1 MKILVIDD
9 SEAIRATL
17 RDILVSAGYDVDVA
31 EDGEEGLAKAR
42 AENPSLVIT
51 DVLMPGLDGFQFLRK
66 VKGDAALKDV
76 PVIFYT
82 GSYLDKQDQELARKI
97 GVSRYM
103 TKPVDAPEMIRT
115 VKEILSA
122 EGQGPP
128 SSPSPMPL
136 EEPVFLKVYNERLV
150 NKLKSTIQEN
160 ERARLFLEHIMEG
173 MGDGVIVIDRDYTI
187 LDANVAAA
195 ASLGVDK
202 SDVIGRKCFEVTHRR
217 QAPCKGPQIVCPHT
231 QIFERGEKIVKVLH
245 PHYDAQGDEHQI
257 EITASPVKNRYGEIF
272 AMVETHRDLMEKK
285 SDDELMKLIKRLNE
299 MQTNLKQ
306 VAITDELTGLRNRR
320 YIVERLEEEF
330 QRAKR
335 TGRPL
340 SLIMLDID
348 HFKKINDVN
357 GHLFGDLVLQVVSV
371 RMKEALRK
379 HDLIGRVGGE
389 EFLVI
394 CPESSLDDTT
404 VVAERIRKIIRR
416 DVISDG
422 VREAVVALSAG
433 VTMLRNDDKSSE
445 KFYSRADTALYKAKE
460 QGRNQVAVL
469 P

>member
-9 SEAIRATL
+9 SDTMRATL
-17 RDILVSAGYDVDVA
+17 RNILVSAGYEVVVA
-31 EDGEEGLAKAR
+31 GDGEEGLAKAK
-42 AENPSLVIT
+42 AEHPSLVIT
-51 DVLMPGLDGFQFLRK
+51 DVLMPGVDGFQFLRK
-66 VKGDAALKDV
+66 VRGDDSLKDV

-82 GSYLDKQDQELARKI
+82 GSYLDKQDEELARKI

-103 TKPVDAPEMIRT
+103 IKPVEAPEIIRT
-115 VKEILSA
+115 VKEVLSGG
-122 EGQGPP
+122 EQGRP
-128 SSPSPMPL
+128 SGTSPIPL

-150 NKLKSTIQEN
+150 SKLKSTIQEN

-187 LDANVAAA
+187 LDANLAAT
-195 ASLGVDK
+195 ASLGVEK
-202 SDVIGRKCFEVTHRR
+202 SDMIGRKCFEVTHRR
-217 QAPCKGPQIVCPHT
+217 QAPCEGLQIVCPHPL
-231 QIFERGEKIVKVLH
+231 IFERGEKIVKVLH
-245 PHYDAQGDEHQI
+245 THYNVQGEEHQI
-257 EITASPVKNRYGEIF
+257 EITASPVMNRQGEIF
-272 AMVETHRDLMEKK
+272 AMVETHRDIMEKK
-285 SDDELMKLIKRLNE
+285 SDDELVKLIKRLNE
-299 MQTNLKQ
+299 TQTHLKHM
-306 VAITDELTGLRNRR
+306 AITDELTGLRNRR

-348 HFKKINDVN
+348 HFKKINDAH

-389 EFLVI
+389 EFLVV
-394 CPESSLDDTT
+394 CPESSLEDT
-404 VVAERIRKIIRR
+404 VMVAERIRKIIRR
-416 DVISDG
+416 EAISDG
-422 VREAVVALSAG
+422 VREAAVALSAG
-433 VTMLRNDDKSSE
+433 VTMLRDDDRSSE
-445 KFYSRADTALYKAKE
+445 KFFSRADTALYKAKE
-460 QGRNQVAVL
+460 QGRNRVAVL

>member
-9 SEAIRATL
+9 SEAVRTTL
-17 RDILVSAGYDVDVA
+17 RDILVSAGYDVEVA
-31 EDGEEGLAKAR
+31 EDGEEGLAKAK
-42 AENPSLVIT
+42 AERPSLVIT

-66 VKGDAALKDV
+66 VKGNAALRDV

-82 GSYLDKQDQELARKI
+82 GSYLDQQDQELARRI

-103 TKPVDAPEMIRT
+103 TKPVKAPEIIRT
-115 VKEILSA
+115 VKEILS
-122 EGQGPP
+122 EGKQGHP
-128 SSPSPMPL
+128 SGTSPMPL

-150 NKLKSTIQEN
+150 SKLKSTIQEN
-160 ERARLFLEHIMEG
+160 ERARLFLECIMEG
-173 MGDGVIVIDRDYTI
+173 LGDGVIVIDRDYTI

-195 ASLGVDK
+195 ASLGVEK
-202 SDVIGRKCFEVTHRR
+202 SDMIGRKCFEVAHRR
-217 QAPCKGPQIVCPHT
+217 QTHCEGMKIVCPHT
-231 QIFERGEKIVKVLH
+231 QIFERDEKIVKVLH
-245 PHYDAQGDEHQI
+245 THYDAHGEEHQI

-272 AMVETHRDLMEKK
+272 AMVETHRDIMEKK
-285 SDDELMKLIKRLNE
+285 SDDELVKLIKRLNE
-299 MQTNLKQ
+299 TRTHLQQ
-306 VAITDELTGLRNRR
+306 AAITDDLTGLRNRR

-348 HFKKINDVN
+348 NFKKINDLN
-357 GHLFGDLVLQVVSV
+357 GHPFGDLVLQIVSV
-371 RMKEALRK
+371 RLKEALRK

-389 EFLVI
+389 EFLVV
-394 CPESSLDDTT
+394 CPESTIDDAA
-404 VVAERIRKIIRR
+404 VVAERIRKIIQREA
-416 DVISDG
+416 IGDG
-422 VREAVVALSAG
+422 VRKAIVALSAG
-433 VTMLRNDDKSSE
+433 VTMLRDDDRSSD
-445 KFYSRADTALYKAKE
+445 KFFSRADTALYKAKE

>member
-9 SEAIRATL
+9 SDTMRTTL
-17 RDILVSAGYDVDVA
+17 RNILVSAGYDVVVA
-31 EDGEEGLAKAR
+31 GDGEEGLAKAKT
-42 AENPSLVIT
+42 EHPSLVIT
-51 DVLMPGLDGFQFLRK
+51 DVLMPGVDGFQFLRK
-66 VKGDAALKDV
+66 VRGDATLKDV

-103 TKPVDAPEMIRT
+103 IKPVEAPEIIRT
-115 VKEILSA
+115 VKEILS
-122 EGQGPP
+122 EGEQGRP
-128 SSPSPMPL
+128 SGTSPVPL

-150 NKLKSTIQEN
+150 SKLKSTIQEN

-187 LDANVAAA
+187 LDANLAAT
-195 ASLGVDK
+195 ASLGVEK
-202 SDVIGRKCFEVTHRR
+202 SDMIGRKCFEVTHRR
-217 QAPCKGPQIVCPHT
+217 QTPCEGLQIVCPHPL
-231 QIFERGEKIVKVLH
+231 IFERGEKIVKVLH
-245 PHYDAQGDEHQI
+245 THYNVQGDEHQI
-257 EITASPVKNRYGEIF
+257 EITASPVKNRHGEIF
-272 AMVETHRDLMEKK
+272 AMVETHRDIMEKK
-285 SDDELMKLIKRLNE
+285 SDDELVKLIKRLNE
-299 MQTNLKQ
+299 TQTHLKHM
-306 VAITDELTGLRNRR
+306 AITDELTGLRNRR

-348 HFKKINDVN
+348 HFKKINDAH

-389 EFLVI
+389 EFLVV
-394 CPESSLDDTT
+394 CPESSLEDTA

-416 DVISDG
+416 EAISDG
-422 VREAVVALSAG
+422 VREAAVALSAG
-433 VTMLRNDDKSSE
+433 VTMLRDDDRSSE
-445 KFYSRADTALYKAKE
+445 KFFSRADTALYKAKE
-460 QGRNQVAVL
+460 QGRNRVAVL